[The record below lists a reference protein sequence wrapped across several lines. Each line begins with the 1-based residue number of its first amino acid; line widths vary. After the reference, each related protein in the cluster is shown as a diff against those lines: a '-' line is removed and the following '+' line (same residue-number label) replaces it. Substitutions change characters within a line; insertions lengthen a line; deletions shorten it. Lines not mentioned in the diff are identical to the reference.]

1 MERKR
6 IEDMAKEA
14 GIQEDDIPVVVD
26 LEMRMRMFLDE
37 QEFDIKNMLVI
48 DSMIVS
54 IYNRILPIVQLKFR
68 QSTVRNQG
76 KINIC

>member
-6 IEDMAKEA
+6 IEDLAKEA
-14 GIQEDDIPVVVD
+14 GIQEDDVPVVVD

-68 QSTVRNQG
+68 QSTVRNRG
-76 KINIC
+76 KINTC